1 MSQTTNVSNLVIN
14 KLTQA
19 QYDSITPS
27 STELYFITD
36 DEESNLEIY
45 SGTTEPT
52 SSLGANGD
60 LYILIEG
67 DSAGDLVYYNSTTG
81 KMQTAS
87 GTEVSALSYDVI
99 TSW

>member
-27 STELYFITD
+27 STQLYFITD